1 MDYLYHYDICLW
13 NDNKY
18 IIKYFID
25 NTQLPSQTVT
35 NKEVRRNQWG
45 ITAWLHRKLIL

>member
-1 MDYLYHYDICLW
+1 MDNKYYDISLW
-13 NDNKY
+13 KDNKY
-18 IIKYFID
+18 IINLFID
-25 NTQLPSQTVT
+25 STQLRNARVT